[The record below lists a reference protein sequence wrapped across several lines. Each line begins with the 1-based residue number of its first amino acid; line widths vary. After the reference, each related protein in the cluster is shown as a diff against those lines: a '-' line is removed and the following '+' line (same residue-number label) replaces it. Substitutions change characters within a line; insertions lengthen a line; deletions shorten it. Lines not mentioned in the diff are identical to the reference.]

1 MLTNV
6 PHIHETLSGVPVDC
20 QGWIIIKFWWILLLL
35 IELTDSSNF
44 FDFTD
49 DEGNL
54 GDDFGT
60 DSEACI

>member
-6 PHIHETLSGVPVDC
+6 PHNRKTLSGVPVDC
-20 QGWIIIKFWWILLLL
+20 WGWSIIKFWQILLLL
-35 IELTDSSNF
+35 IELSDSSNF

-49 DEGNL
+49 DEGNI